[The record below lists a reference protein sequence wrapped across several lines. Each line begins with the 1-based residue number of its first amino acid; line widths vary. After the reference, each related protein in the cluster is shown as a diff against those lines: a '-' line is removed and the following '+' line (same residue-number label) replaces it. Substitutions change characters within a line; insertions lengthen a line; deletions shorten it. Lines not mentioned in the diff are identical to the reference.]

1 MTSAQR
7 LNLLGSKIEGL
18 AGLIGNSDARA
29 RYLANNGVTV
39 DVSLNEKEDI
49 FEMRL
54 PFESKGIF
62 RQFFK
67 TRPAQNRGRDGKFF
81 AARATAANRKK
92 WERFVEAAKARTVA
106 AKVAARKKTW
116 VGTLTAIRVLVAQIN
131 ELAAQI

>member
-1 MTSAQR
+1 M
-7 LNLLGSKIEGL
+7 
-18 AGLIGNSDARA
+18 
-29 RYLANNGVTV
+29 TV

-54 PFESKGIF
+54 PFESKDTF

-67 TRPAQNRGRDGKFF
+67 TQASANWDRDGKFF

-106 AKVAARKKTW
+106 AEVAAHKKTW
-116 VGTLTAIRVLVAQIN
+116 GGTLTAMRVLVAQIN